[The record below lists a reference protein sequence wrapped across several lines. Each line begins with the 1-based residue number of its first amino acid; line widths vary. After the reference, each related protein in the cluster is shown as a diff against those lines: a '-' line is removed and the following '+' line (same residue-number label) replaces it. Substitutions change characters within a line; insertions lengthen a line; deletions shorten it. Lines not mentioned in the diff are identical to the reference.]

1 MGAGVSTEW
10 FLTHSICIRLSFK
23 DDTKFKLH
31 KIRTFLRAKL
41 YIFLP
46 LKAKIGFLRLMEEL
60 EVWKERKIC
69 WQITRAWS

>member
-1 MGAGVSTEW
+1 MGAGVSTDW
-10 FLTHSICIRLSFK
+10 FLTHSICIGLSFK
-23 DDTKFKLH
+23 DNTKFKLH

-60 EVWKERKIC
+60 EGWKERKIC